1 MIGILVKTSN
11 TYQVLDQKDISNVL
25 DGWIEIVRPRA
36 AYQENLLKPYNV
48 FVCDEEGL
56 MKGLEVNKVGTVL
69 YNDLKNPTDFYPIVG
84 DIFIIGEQGEYFR
97 GLTED
102 EINFYKKLLKK
113 LNIKEGE

>member
-1 MIGILVKTSN
+1 MIGILVKTDN
-11 TYQVLDQKDISNVL
+11 TYQVLDQADISNVL

-69 YNDLKNPTDFYPIVG
+69 YNGLKKPTDFYPIVG
-84 DIFIIGEQGEYFR
+84 DIFITGEQGSIR
-97 GLTED
+97 SLTEN
-102 EINFYKKLLKK
+102 EVNFYKKLLKK